1 MVLALAS
8 TSFAQTVAER
18 RAAARPP
25 IDPAVAKQRAEEAA
39 AARWAWIQQEIVPW
53 LHTDE
58 RFPDGNVA
66 DDASRTA
73 VATANL
79 LALADALGQKAAKDK
94 EEVEEFSKRTGFPT
108 FIHKEDGG
116 VTAIVRIENGIPLA
130 NTTQNAAA
138 ADTVSTD
145 ELWPGGSTGLSLTGT
160 NVNIGM
166 WDGGDVRISHREF
179 STNGVR
185 VFDIDGASPPGVIDH

>member
-18 RAAARPP
+18 RAAARQRAEENIRYLNELMAKAQAEAEAQRAARPP

-145 ELWPGGSTGLSLTGT
+145 EFGRAAAP
-160 NVNIGM
+160 
-166 WDGGDVRISHREF
+166 D
-179 STNGVR
+179 
-185 VFDIDGASPPGVIDH
+185 